1 MSRFKNYVSKFH
13 KSTFASLSQSGCV
26 FDMLPDTSESEEI
39 DEACDKLTEYYSPM
53 KNIEYDID
61 GILQTN
67 EVNYQ

>member
-1 MSRFKNYVSKFH
+1 MYEI
-13 KSTFASLSQSGCV
+13 

-39 DEACDKLTEYYSPM
+39 DEACDKFTEYYSPM

-61 GILQTN
+61 GIVQTN